1 MTAHWGGSPRAAR
14 LRASYASDVPNCAS
28 CGQENPE
35 VARFCL
41 ACGLPLE
48 GTDGAP
54 REERRLV
61 SALFVDMV
69 GFTSL
74 AERLDPEDVQ
84 ALLRPY
90 HDAVKSEIESFGGVV
105 EKFIGDAVVGVF
117 GAPTAYGDDAERA
130 VRAALAVR
138 DTIAAM
144 DAADPRLELKVR
156 IAVNTGEALVILNAR
171 PALGE
176 AMVTGDV
183 VNTAARLQAAA
194 PVGGILVGE
203 ETYRAT
209 RDAILYTPAPAVD
222 AKGKEEAVSA
232 WIAVRETRMPGER
245 PARGPLVG
253 RRHEL
258 DVLRGTW
265 ERVASERRPHLV
277 TVFGPAGV
285 GKTRL
290 TDEFLAMVRER
301 GGRTVRGRALPYR
314 ESAAY
319 SALSFQVKQLC
330 GIYETDSVE
339 TAMRKL
345 DDAVGE
351 LVAPADAEA
360 VAKHLSIV
368 LGLDSSGTTP
378 DRESLFVSIRTFI
391 ECVAAD
397 QPTLFAFEDLHW
409 GDAAL
414 LDVVELLA
422 SGLRDLPVLILVL
435 ARPELL
441 DLRAGWGGGL
451 RAYTALPLDPLQAED
466 AAELAA
472 HRLADA
478 GAAERADRAADL
490 AAIADGNPL
499 FIEQLAAA
507 VAESGD
513 ATGPLPTTV
522 REIIAARLDG
532 LPPRERSVLLDAA
545 VAGRVFWR
553 GALERMTSDPDG
565 LSDALAELELRELLS
580 RQNRSWFEG
589 HQQYAFNH
597 VLVRDVAYEL
607 LPRAARRERH
617 RETAL
622 FLEEVTG
629 EFGEA
634 GAALARHWRDAGHPE
649 RAIDYFVAAAEVAAH
664 GWAKERAA
672 SLYHEA
678 LQLVPPGDADLRR
691 DLMRRFAVAES
702 AHMHVVDA
710 RLLGRGE

>member
-1 MTAHWGGSPRAAR
+1 MPA
-14 LRASYASDVPNCAS
+14 CAS

-35 VARFCL
+35 VAKFCL
-41 ACGLPLE
+41 ACGLPLAQ
-48 GTDGAP
+48 GDTP
-54 REERRLV
+54 RHEERRLV
-61 SALFVDMV
+61 SVLFVDMV

-90 HDAVKSEIESFGGVV
+90 HDAVRNEIESFGGVV
-105 EKFIGDAVVGVF
+105 EKFIGDAVVGMF

-138 DTIAAM
+138 DTMVTM
-144 DAADPRLELKVR
+144 DDADTRLELKVR

-183 VNTAARLQAAA
+183 VNTAARLQTAA

-209 RDAILYTPAPAVD
+209 RDAILYTSAPPVE
-222 AKGKEEAVSA
+222 AKGKEAAIPA
-232 WIAVRETRMPGER
+232 WIAVRETRLPGER

-290 TDEFLAMVRER
+290 ADEFLAMVRER
-301 GGRTVRGRALPYR
+301 GGRTLRGRALPYR
-314 ESAAY
+314 DSAAY
-319 SALSFQVKQLC
+319 SALAFQLKQLTA
-330 GIYETDSVE
+330 IYETDSAE
-339 TAMRKL
+339 AALRKL
-345 DDAVGE
+345 DHVVSA
-351 LVAPADAEA
+351 LLPPAEA
-360 VAKHLSIV
+360 KEIAKHLSLV
-368 LGLDSSGTTP
+368 LGLDSSGETS
-378 DRESLFVSIRTFI
+378 DRESLFFSIRAFI
-391 ECVAAD
+391 EALAAN

-441 DLRAGWGGGL
+441 DERPGWGGGL
-451 RAYTALPLDPLQAED
+451 RAYTALPLDPLHAED
-466 AAELAA
+466 AAALAA

-478 GAAERADRAADL
+478 GAGEHADRASDL

-532 LPPRERSVLLDAA
+532 LPARERSVLLDAA

-553 GALERMTSDPDG
+553 GALERMTPDPEG

-580 RQNRSWFEG
+580 RQTRSWFEG

-634 GAALARHWRDAGHPE
+634 KAALARHWRDAGSPE
-649 RAIDYFVAAAEVAAH
+649 RAIDYFVAAGEDAEH
-664 GWAKERAA
+664 GWAKERAS
-672 SLYHEA
+672 SLYREA
-678 LQLVPPGDADLRR
+678 LQLVPEAEEERR
-691 DLMRRFAVAES
+691 RELVRRVALAETAS
-702 AHMHVVDA
+702 YHVFDA
-710 RLLGRGE
+710 RQMGRG